1 MIRIGLTGGM
11 GMGKSTA
18 AQLLAQHGLPV
29 LDSDQVARDVV
40 SPGSPALDE
49 VAQLLGGD
57 VIAPDGSLRR
67 DLVAERVFADEALRK
82 ALETILHPR
91 IRVAWQRQLA
101 DWAGQGVSRAVVM
114 VPLLYEVNLAGEFDR
129 VVCVACTAATQ
140 SARLAPR
147 HWTAEQIRLRNAAQ
161 WPVEKKMAQADF
173 VLWSEGV
180 VEVLAA
186 QIDRLLERI

>member
-1 MIRIGLTGGM
+1 
-11 GMGKSTA
+11 MGKSTA
-18 AQLLAQHGLPV
+18 AQMLAQRGLPV
-29 LDSDQVARDVV
+29 LDSDQAARDVV

-67 DLVAERVFADEALRK
+67 DLVAGRVFSEESLRK
-82 ALETILHPR
+82 SLEAILHPR
-91 IRVAWQRQLA
+91 IRVVWQRQLA
-101 DWAGQGVSRAVVM
+101 DWAGQGVPRAVVM
-114 VPLLYEVNLAGEFDR
+114 VPLLYEVNLAREFDR
-129 VVCVACTAATQ
+129 VICVACTAATQ
-140 SARLAPR
+140 ATRLAPR
-147 HWTAEQIRLRNAAQ
+147 GWTAEQIRLRNAAQ